1 MGSMAQGEE
10 FLKARLEKDLAEL
23 KKMIDTHF
31 VQRKKD
37 EEEIAALE
45 TRIEERKA
53 LRTQQQEERAAREAA
68 RIEKENADKEKR
80 EAEEKRK
87 AEEEA
92 QKKKEAMAEMALAAK
107 SGMANRERK
116 KKILAE
122 RRKPLNIDH
131 MDLDKLR
138 VKAQDLWDYLKT
150 LETERYDFEKKATD
164 QKYEVNLLRFRSN
177 MLAGQSSKDKAK
189 RIGR

>member
-1 MGSMAQGEE
+1 
-10 FLKARLEKDLAEL
+10 
-23 KKMIDTHF
+23 
-31 VQRKKD
+31 
-37 EEEIAALE
+37 
-45 TRIEERKA
+45 
-53 LRTQQQEERAAREAA
+53 
-68 RIEKENADKEKR
+68 
-80 EAEEKRK
+80 
-87 AEEEA
+87 
-92 QKKKEAMAEMALAAK
+92 
-107 SGMANRERK
+107 MANRQRKGRGTERDRK

-138 VKAQDLWDYLKT
+138 EKCQQLWDYLKT

-189 RIGR
+189 RIGRLTKK